1 MELIILFYV
10 IDKSMY
16 MYVVIIYLL
25 TQGPLVYVNYGRI
38 SDFQYLV
45 YNLSLNLTGHV
56 CIARYGKIFRGDKV
70 SSIIHT

>member
-1 MELIILFYV
+1 M
-10 IDKSMY
+10 
-16 MYVVIIYLL
+16 
-25 TQGPLVYVNYGRI
+25 YVNYGRI

-56 CIARYGKIFRGDKV
+56 CIARYGQIFRGDKV